1 MKNNIFS
8 RFLAVILCLV
18 FACTLFAPVSIVFA
32 KEPVTEITVFSLED
46 YIDLGDE
53 SSGRQSVL
61 DIFEQETGIKVNYY
75 TFGTNEQMYNELQKK
90 PEDCDLICTS
100 EYLIMKMMR
109 EGYVRS
115 FETPDTVKEYG
126 SPYIKDVFKGLKIK
140 DGENNELAFMTE
152 DESSSY
158 AVGYM
163 WGTLGMIY
171 RLDAIS
177 EGELDSWAKLWDTKY
192 KGRQTIK
199 DSIRDSYIIALAYVY
214 QDELLELKAQFEKG
228 EISALEYNEKI
239 TEIFNRTDTTSVEKA
254 EESLVQLKS
263 NMHGF
268 EVDGGKT
275 DILTGKIDINV
286 AWSGDAV
293 YAIQQGLYDEE
304 TWEELPEEKQVHL
317 GYAVPEEGANIW
329 FDAYVMTKDAE
340 YEASR
345 EFLEFISRPDVA
357 VLNMTE
363 TGYTSCVAGDEVFDY
378 VLETYDDGEGEG
390 TDFDLSY
397 FFGEGEYTLNVSDFS
412 KQMFMAQYPTEEII
426 NRCAVMQDFEG
437 EGLNAINAAWKRIKL
452 TTLTT
457 AQMIIIIVA
466 IVLVVSGATVYKI
479 TKGKKR
485 K

>member
-1 MKNNIFS
+1 MKNNIIS
-8 RFLAVILCLV
+8 RFLAIILCLV
-18 FACTLFAPVSIVFA
+18 FASTFIAPITTAFAV
-32 KEPVTEITVFSLED
+32 EEVTEITVFSLED

-53 SSGRQSVL
+53 SSGRESVL
-61 DIFEQETGIKVNYY
+61 DIFEKETGIKVNYY

-109 EGYVRS
+109 EGYLRS
-115 FETPDTVKEYG
+115 FDTPESVKKDG
-126 SPYIKDVFKGLKIK
+126 SSYIKNVFKGLKIK
-140 DGENNELAFMTE
+140 DSKGEELAFMTE

-171 RLDAIS
+171 RLDTIN
-177 EGELDSWAKLWDTKY
+177 EGELDSWTKLWDTKY

-214 QDELLELKAQFEKG
+214 QDELLELKESYENG
-228 EISALEYNEKI
+228 DISALEYNAKI
-239 TEIFNRTDTTSVEKA
+239 TEIFNRTDAESVDKA
-254 EESLVQLKS
+254 EESLVQLKM
-263 NMHGF
+263 NMYGF

-293 YAIQQGLYDEE
+293 YALQQGLYDEE

-345 EFLEFISRPDVA
+345 KFLEFISRPDIA

-363 TGYTSCVAGDEVFDY
+363 TGYTSCVAGDEVFSY
-378 VLETYDDGEGEG
+378 VLDTYDDGEGEG

-397 FFGEGEYTLNVSDFS
+397 FFGEGDYTLNVSDFS

-437 EGLNAINAAWKRIKL
+437 DGLNAINAAWKRIKL

-466 IVLVVSGATVYKI
+466 IVVLVTGATVYKF
-479 TKGKKR
+479 TKGKKA
-485 K
+485 